1 MNLREHSEKGKHWHS
16 TEYMHRMATKTA
28 KKRFN
33 KLYLPEYIYPHR
45 LAWEWRPFWMDKW
58 IFCVKNNKLR
68 SLRQTEW
75 KRREHLH
82 PKRTHRMEQK
92 RVPRQRQNVQPYF
105 RLKWCTK
112 FIKDPYEYQTN
123 STTKVLIPHNNIIQL
138 IFCCLFYGDIRERFS
153 HLFAA
158 YHIEYCMCMCAIIL
172 LLLFLNIV
180 HWMTMLL
187 SRTIYCCFFL

>member
-92 RVPRQRQNVQPYF
+92 
-105 RLKWCTK
+105 KSST
-112 FIKDPYEYQTN
+112 
-123 STTKVLIPHNNIIQL
+123 STTKCPT
-138 IFCCLFYGDIRERFS
+138 LFSIKMM
-153 HLFAA
+153 HK
-158 YHIEYCMCMCAIIL
+158 
-172 LLLFLNIV
+172 
-180 HWMTMLL
+180 
-187 SRTIYCCFFL
+187 IYKRSLWISNKFYYKGSYTT